1 MFRGNGEAGRGVGGV
16 AVEVLKSVNLIP
28 CVLSPPGVL
37 ALRDSQCP
45 DAVQASGTEKAPG
58 TTEGREGRGVGMSA
72 ECRGVP
78 APPQLIPHLPHPGIL
93 SVSLRGNDYF
103 HHFLER

>member
-37 ALRDSQCP
+37 ALWDSQCP
-45 DAVQASGTEKAPG
+45 DAVQASVTEKAPG
-58 TTEGREGRGVGMSA
+58 TTEGREGRGLGMSA

-78 APPQLIPHLPHPGIL
+78 APSAVNPPSSPPWN
-93 SVSLRGNDYF
+93 SLCASEG
-103 HHFLER
+103 